1 MEIFSHLISFFS
13 GLLFGFMFFALISA
27 DKED

>member
-13 GLLFGFMFFALISA
+13 GLLFGFMLFAVLQGGR
-27 DKED
+27 DD

>member
-1 MEIFSHLISFFS
+1 MTIFSNIICFFV
-13 GLLFGFMFFALISA
+13 GVLVGFMFFALISA